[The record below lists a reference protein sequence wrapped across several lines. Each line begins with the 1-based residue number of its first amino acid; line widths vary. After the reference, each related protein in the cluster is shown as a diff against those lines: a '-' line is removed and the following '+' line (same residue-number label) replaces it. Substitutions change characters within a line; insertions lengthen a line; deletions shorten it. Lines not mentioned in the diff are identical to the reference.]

1 MMNRNKAA
9 ESDGTIRE
17 MLSASEDFG
26 IEKFSFS
33 YVTCPF
39 RTEAIMALHHFL
51 FFVDLNR

>member
-9 ESDGTIRE
+9 ESEGTIRE
-17 MLSASEDFG
+17 MLSALEDFG